1 MGRIRCRNTKPE
13 MRVRR
18 MVHGLGYRYRLHQRN
33 LPGTPDLVFPGQKK
47 AIFVHGCFWHQHTCP
62 RGVRPD
68 TNREFWENKLDQNI
82 QRDLK
87 NIHLLK
93 KQGWSVL
100 ILWECEIKKTEALA
114 LRINEFLSMNE

>member
-1 MGRIRCRNTKPE
+1 M
-13 MRVRR
+13 
-18 MVHGLGYRYRLHQRN
+18 
-33 LPGTPDLVFPGQKK
+33 
-47 AIFVHGCFWHQHTCP
+47 
-62 RGVRPD
+62 RPD